1 MTGISLWTILGAI
14 IVLVALVVLFFP
26 FIFRIE
32 FRVDLFGANAKVYL
46 FKKLLHEG
54 KKKFKVGSEKDDDDL
69 DDANFA
75 PTYVPSKKKTE
86 PEVPETRKIE
96 SEHSELKTP
105 EVESAEIETPEEPA
119 PKVEAAAEPRE
130 VTASAPAK
138 NKEKLEA
145 LKAAEEESLPAL
157 PTEAK
162 SAQSEKPAQ
171 SSTEEKPK
179 TEAKSQSE
187 TAAEPSD
194 KKSKEKPKLT
204 ETEFWTILLTPEFDS
219 TAFWAVKKLVA
230 SLLRLFRIK
239 FNDCYVEGLRADY
252 ETMGYGAALN
262 GILKSFPFVGAWD
275 LRMDWT
281 RDHELCAQGEIRGS
295 INVFRIFVVVLTA
308 LFYGGIVAFKF
319 WRRRARVLKTHELPE
334 LGWIR
339 SKIVKMLAEE

>member
-32 FRVDLFGANAKVYL
+32 FRADLFGANAKVYL

-69 DDANFA
+69 DDADFA
-75 PTYVPSKKKTE
+75 PTYVPPKKKTE
-86 PEVPETRKIE
+86 PK
-96 SEHSELKTP
+96 
-105 EVESAEIETPEEPA
+105 VEPKVEPKADTAAEPKAFTAAEPA
-119 PKVEAAAEPRE
+119 PVVETKAETESETAQKVEVSSSAPRPSSEKIAALRAAENEDLSAAEPQPE
-130 VTASAPAK
+130 T
-138 NKEKLEA
+138 N
-145 LKAAEEESLPAL
+145 
-157 PTEAK
+157 AK
-162 SAQSEKPAQ
+162 SQSE
-171 SSTEEKPK
+171 

-187 TAAEPSD
+187 TAAEPSE
-194 KKSKEKPKLT
+194 KKPKEKPKLT
-204 ETEFWTILLTPEFDS
+204 EIEFWTIILTPEFDS

-239 FNDCYVEGLRADY
+239 FNDCYVEGIRADY

-334 LGWIR
+334 LGWVR

>member
-14 IVLVALVVLFFP
+14 IVLVALVVLFFS
-26 FIFRIE
+26 FVFRIE
-32 FRVDLFGANAKVYL
+32 FRADLFGANAKIYL
-46 FKKLLHEG
+46 FKKVLHEA
-54 KKKFKVGSEKDDDDL
+54 KKKFKVGSDKEDDL
-69 DDANFA
+69 DDADFA
-75 PTYVPSKKKTE
+75 PTYVPPKKKTE

-105 EVESAEIETPEEPA
+105 EVESAEKETPEEPA
-119 PKVEAAAEPRE
+119 PKVETAAEPRE

-145 LKAAEEESLPAL
+145 LKAAEEEPLPAQ
-157 PTEAK
+157 PTETK
-162 SAQSEKPAQ
+162 SVQPEKPAQ

-179 TEAKSQSE
+179 TEE
-187 TAAEPSD
+187 
-194 KKSKEKPKLT
+194 PKLT
-204 ETEFWTILLTPEFDS
+204 ETEFWTIILTPEFDS

-239 FNDCYVEGLRADY
+239 FNDCFVEGLRGNY
-252 ETMGYGAALN
+252 ENMGYGAALN

-281 RDHELCAQGEIRGS
+281 RDHELCAQGEIQGS
-295 INVFRIFVVVLTA
+295 INVFRIFGVIFTA

-339 SKIVKMLAEE
+339 SKIVKALAEED

>member
-69 DDANFA
+69 DDADFA
-75 PTYVPSKKKTE
+75 PTYVPPKKKTE

-105 EVESAEIETPEEPA
+105 EVESAEKETPEEPA

-145 LKAAEEESLPAL
+145 LKAAEEDPLPAR

-179 TEAKSQSE
+179 TE
-187 TAAEPSD
+187 EP
-194 KKSKEKPKLT
+194 KEKPKLT
-204 ETEFWTILLTPEFDS
+204 EIEFWTIILTPEFDS

-281 RDHELCAQGEIRGS
+281 RNHELCAQGEIRGT
-295 INVFRIFVVVLTA
+295 INVFRIFVVVFTA